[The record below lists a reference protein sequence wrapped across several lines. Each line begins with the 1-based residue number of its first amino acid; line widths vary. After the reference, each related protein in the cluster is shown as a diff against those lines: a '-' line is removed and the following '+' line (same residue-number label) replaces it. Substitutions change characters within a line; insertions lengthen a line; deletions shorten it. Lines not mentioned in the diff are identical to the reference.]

1 MQGLIKFVLKANLKH
16 LDFMFSIKKY
26 LKYTFLIASLG
37 VFFTQCTSE
46 NTDKSED
53 PIEEVIIVDD
63 GSNIM
68 NFDGQLF
75 SVPSPVQT
83 AQLIK
88 SSGSEYNSNL
98 INSVDNINQY
108 NSTFK
113 QALNLGVYGADF
125 AYASY
130 YGQDETSIQYMKNLK
145 KLLDELDLS
154 SVVDENFVERIG
166 DNLEN
171 QDSLMVISSDMFR
184 NADNY
189 LKSSDQSDVAGLI
202 LTGGFIE
209 SLYFSAN
216 LANMDA
222 SGELRERV
230 GEQKQTVSNIVQLL
244 YRMDDEQ
251 AQKLSEEF
259 VELESIFDGVVIE
272 YKYARP
278 ETDPT
283 KKLTVIKSTTQINVS
298 DEVLKSIL
306 VKITSIR
313 TLITG

>member
-1 MQGLIKFVLKANLKH
+1 
-16 LDFMFSIKKY
+16 MFSIKKY
-26 LKYTFLIASLG
+26 LTHSLLLASLG
-37 VFFTQCTSE
+37 FFFVQCTSD
-46 NTDKSED
+46 NDAAQSED
-53 PIEEVIIVDD
+53 LIEEEVIVDD
-63 GSNIM
+63 GSTIM

-75 SVPSPVQT
+75 SVPSPIQT

-98 INSVDNINQY
+98 INSVENINQY
-108 NSTFK
+108 NSTYK

-130 YGQDETSIQYMKNLK
+130 YGQDETSIKYMRNLK

-154 SVVDENFVERIG
+154 SVVDEDFVDRIG

-171 QDSLMVISSDMFR
+171 QDSLMNISSDMFR

-202 LTGGFIE
+202 LTGGFVE

-216 LANMDA
+216 LAKMDA
-222 SGELRERV
+222 SGELSQRV
-230 GEQKQTVSNIVQLL
+230 GEQKQTVSSIVELL
-244 YRMDDEQ
+244 AKNEDEQ
-251 AQKLSEEF
+251 ARKLGAEF
-259 VELESIFDGVVIE
+259 AELEQIFSNVQIDYQYV
-272 YKYARP
+272 RP

-283 KKLTVIKSTTQINVS
+283 KKLTVIKSTTQITIS
-298 DEVLKSIL
+298 EEVLEEIL

>member
-1 MQGLIKFVLKANLKH
+1 MFSMKNYLKH
-16 LDFMFSIKKY
+16 SL
-26 LKYTFLIASLG
+26 LIASFG
-37 VFFTQCTSE
+37 IFFVQCTSD
-46 NTDKSED
+46 NGAVQSDD
-53 PIEEVIIVDD
+53 PVVEEVIVET

-75 SVPSPVQT
+75 SVPSPIQT

-108 NSTFK
+108 NSTYK

-130 YGQDETSIQYMKNLK
+130 YGQDETSIQYMRNLI

-154 SVVDENFVERIG
+154 AVVDENFVDRIG
-166 DNLEN
+166 DNLDK
-171 QDSLMVISSDMFR
+171 QDSLMTISSDMFR
-184 NADNY
+184 TADNY

-202 LTGGFIE
+202 LTGGFVE

-216 LANMDA
+216 LAKMDA
-222 SGELRERV
+222 SGELSKRV
-230 GEQKQTVSNIVQLL
+230 GEQKQTVSNIALL
-244 YRMDDEQ
+244 LSKNENEQ
-251 AQKLSEEF
+251 AKKLSKEF
-259 VELESIFDGVVIE
+259 KELEKIFADVQVNYE
-272 YKYARP
+272 YARP

-283 KKLTVIKSTTQINVS
+283 KKVTVIKSTTQIVMS
-298 DEVLKSIL
+298 DEVLEKIL

>member
-1 MQGLIKFVLKANLKH
+1 
-16 LDFMFSIKKY
+16 MFSIKKY
-26 LKYTFLIASLG
+26 LTHSLLLASLG
-37 VFFTQCTSE
+37 FFFVQCTSD
-46 NTDKSED
+46 NDATQSED
-53 PIEEVIIVDD
+53 LIEEEVIVDD
-63 GSNIM
+63 GSTIM

-75 SVPSPVQT
+75 SVPSPIQT

-108 NSTFK
+108 NSTYN

-130 YGQDETSIQYMKNLK
+130 YGQDETSIKYMRNLK

-154 SVVDENFVERIG
+154 SVVDENFVDRIG

-171 QDSLMVISSDMFR
+171 QDSLMNISSDMFR

-202 LTGGFIE
+202 LTGGFVE

-216 LANMDA
+216 LAKMDA
-222 SGELRERV
+222 SGELSQRV
-230 GEQKQTVSNIVQLL
+230 GEQKQTVSSIVELL
-244 YRMDDEQ
+244 AKNEDEQ
-251 AQKLSEEF
+251 ARKLGAEF
-259 VELESIFDGVVIE
+259 AELEQIFSNVQIDYQYV
-272 YKYARP
+272 RP

-283 KKLTVIKSTTQINVS
+283 KKLTVIKSTTQITIS
-298 DEVLKSIL
+298 EEVLEEIL

>member
-1 MQGLIKFVLKANLKH
+1 
-16 LDFMFSIKKY
+16 MFSIKKY
-26 LKYTFLIASLG
+26 LSRGILIASLG
-37 VFFTQCTSE
+37 VFFVQCTSE
-46 NTDKSED
+46 NSSNQSED
-53 PIEEVIIVDD
+53 PIEEEVNVDN

-75 SVPSPVQT
+75 SVPSPIQT
-83 AQLIK
+83 AHLIK
-88 SSGSEYNSNL
+88 STGSEYNSNL

-130 YGQDETSIQYMKNLK
+130 YGQDETSIKYMRNLK

-154 SVVDENFVERIG
+154 SVVDEDFVDRIG

-171 QDSLMVISSDMFR
+171 QDSLMTISSDMFR
-184 NADNY
+184 KADNY
-189 LKSSDQSDVAGLI
+189 LKGSDQSDVAGLI
-202 LTGGFIE
+202 LTGGFVE

-216 LANMDA
+216 LAKMDA
-222 SGELRERV
+222 SGDLAKRV
-230 GEQKQTVSNIVQLL
+230 GEQKQTVSNIVLL
-244 YRMDDEQ
+244 LSKNEDKQ
-251 AQKLSEEF
+251 AQELSKEF
-259 VELESIFDGVVIE
+259 ADLESIFENVQVD
-272 YKYARP
+272 YQYARP
-278 ETDPT
+278 ETDPN
-283 KKLTVIKSTTQINVS
+283 KKVTIIKSTTQINVS
-298 DEVLKSIL
+298 DEVLEEIL